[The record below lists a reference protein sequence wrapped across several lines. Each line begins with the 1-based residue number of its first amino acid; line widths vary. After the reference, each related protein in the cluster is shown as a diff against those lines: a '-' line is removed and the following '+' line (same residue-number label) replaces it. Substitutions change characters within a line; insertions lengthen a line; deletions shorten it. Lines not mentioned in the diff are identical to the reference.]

1 MQGAAGKK
9 SQVTEIGEESEARA
23 RLLEAMSDAL
33 VEKSYA
39 SITIA
44 DIARLARVSKRTF
57 YEEFDDKEACFLA
70 CFAAMSE
77 IALQTLES
85 AADPSLPWDEQ
96 VRNATRQY
104 LAALEG
110 RPELTRALMVE
121 IQSAGPKA
129 LALRREVLARFSRT
143 LQKLARRGRE
153 RTPTLRPLSPSMA
166 MAIVGGMNELILLA
180 VEEGR
185 AHKLTELADTA
196 VELVQAVLLRP
207 G

>member
-1 MQGAAGKK
+1 M
-9 SQVTEIGEESEARA
+9 TEIGDDSEARA
-23 RLLEAMSDAL
+23 RLLEAMGDAL

-70 CFAAMSE
+70 CFATMSE

-104 LAALEG
+104 LAALEA

-153 RTPTLRPLSPSMA
+153 RTPTLRPLSASMA

-196 VELVQAVLLRP
+196 VELVQAVLFRP